1 MTIEERI
8 KEIEELK
15 QELKEQNDLLP
26 GVYLNGTFRE
36 LQKLESK
43 ISVLRCKLI
52 SRQGR
57 LITQQ
62 TRLLAMQERWL
73 QGAK

>member
-1 MTIEERI
+1 MTLEERI

-15 QELKEQNDLLP
+15 QEIKEHNDLLP
-26 GVYLNGTFRE
+26 GVHLDGTFEE

-43 ISVLRCKLI
+43 ISLLRCKLI
-52 SRQGR
+52 SKQSR

-62 TRLLAMQERWL
+62 TRLLAMTRRWL

>member
-1 MTIEERI
+1 MTLEERI

-15 QELKEQNDLLP
+15 QELKEHNDLLP
-26 GVYLNGTFRE
+26 GVYLNGTFEE